1 MLTWREATLQAIREL
16 SREQQSRQFSRPLLI
31 QHKLDQITAATHT
44 TGSTP
49 QQTLSRVLQE
59 LRDEGMLHFLDN
71 QGSYWLLD
79 EPLMASAEDFPEHV
93 LDAAL
98 MQGKLGFADDDVP
111 TAESSRTQRQRLGQ
125 QRLRYLTLTHYG
137 RQCAL
142 CDVAYPE
149 LLITSHVVR
158 WGDDPL
164 VRGNLANV
172 MCLCR
177 FHDALFE
184 QGFMSLADDYSPLW
198 KPADSEM
205 MAQVREATRPFRSP
219 SSHPPAP
226 HFLHQHRQRTGF
238 TL

>member
-16 SREQQSRQFSRPLLI
+16 SREQQSRQFSRPMLR
-31 QHKLDQITAATHT
+31 QHKLDQIKAATNA

-49 QQTLSRVLQE
+49 EQTLSRVLQE
-59 LRDEGMLHFLDN
+59 LRDEGVLHFLDN

-79 EPLMASAEDFPEHV
+79 EPIMAEVEDWPEDV
-93 LDAAL
+93 LDFAL
-98 MQGKLGFADDDVP
+98 EQGKLGIGQVE
-111 TAESSRTQRQRLGQ
+111 TAESPRIQRQRLGQ
-125 QRLRYLTLTHYG
+125 QRLRHLTLTHYG

-177 FHDALFE
+177 FHDTLFE

-198 KPADSEM
+198 KPAAGEM
-205 MAQVREATRPFRSP
+205 LARVREATRPFRP
-219 SSHPPAP
+219 PTTHPPDT
-226 HFLHQHRQRTGF
+226 HFLAQHRQRTGF
-238 TL
+238 E